1 MFTMDVPSV
10 PVQDAP
16 IALVQA
22 AADTAARPPDYQL
35 NVCQETESTGDPRS
49 ALRSVD
55 PAQLLINYLENR
67 DHRAYAWD
75 ASAAVKLTLLEG
87 PAHGTL
93 VSGVAD
99 GMTSYR
105 YDVTPNYT
113 GNDKAVFMAEYG
125 GKRYKIVVNLVV
137 SLSVGES
144 PLMSDEKPVC
154 PPPKLIKVDRKP
166 VSDSS
171 PYLLNS
177 FTVTLGDLG
186 GSAVGETSATDITL
200 DVGAAGSESAMQNAI
215 SVP

>member
-1 MFTMDVPSV
+1 
-10 PVQDAP
+10 
-16 IALVQA
+16 
-22 AADTAARPPDYQL
+22 
-35 NVCQETESTGDPRS
+35 
-49 ALRSVD
+49 
-55 PAQLLINYLENR
+55 
-67 DHRAYAWD
+67 
-75 ASAAVKLTLLEG
+75 
-87 PAHGTL
+87 
-93 VSGVAD
+93 
-99 GMTSYR
+99 MTSYR

-125 GKRYKIVVNLVV
+125 GKRYKIVVDLRVF
-137 SLSVGES
+137 
-144 PLMSDEKPVC
+144 LMVDENEPVC

>member
-22 AADTAARPPDYQL
+22 AGNTAALPPDYQL
-35 NVCQETESTGDPRS
+35 TVCQETESTGDPRS

-125 GKRYKIVVNLVV
+125 GKRYKIVVDLRVF
-137 SLSVGES
+137 
-144 PLMSDEKPVC
+144 LMVDENEPVC